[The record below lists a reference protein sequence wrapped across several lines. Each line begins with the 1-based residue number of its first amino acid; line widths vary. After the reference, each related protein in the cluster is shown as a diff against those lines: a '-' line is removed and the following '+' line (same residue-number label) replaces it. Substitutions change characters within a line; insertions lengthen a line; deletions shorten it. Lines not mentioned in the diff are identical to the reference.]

1 MRPEILNPLFSQT
14 ESITGVG
21 PRTGLQLDKLLGV
34 RVIDLLLHFPTSI
47 IERQIAPTIISAKP
61 GNIST
66 ITVTVKKHHKPHHP
80 RQPYRVKCEDDTG
93 KIDIVFFRAKPQ
105 WISNILPVGKKCVVS
120 GLVETFGKDLQIAH
134 PDYVVPESKRES
146 ILPIEPVYPLTEG
159 LSLKKLQRFIE
170 TALSL
175 LPDLDEWLDD
185 TYLNINGWDTW
196 KASILK
202 AHQPTCTNDLDL
214 SAKWRS
220 RLAYD
225 ELLANQLALN
235 LIRLEEKSISG
246 RSINTSIHYRQT
258 VLTNLKFSLTKDQNH
273 TLNEIDKDMES
284 STRMA
289 RLLQGDVGSG
299 KTIVAILAILNAVES
314 GAQAAL
320 MVPTEILARQHYE
333 TLSEILSITDI
344 KYELMIGRQG
354 EIKRKKLIS
363 GLKNGEITI
372 IIGTHALFQEDV
384 IFKNLGLV
392 IIDEQHRFGVH
403 QRLALTKKGINADLL
418 VMTATPIPRTLL
430 LTEYGD
436 MDVSRIINSP
446 SGRGKVKT
454 KVLPVGR
461 IADVEIAIKRAVDKG
476 AKVYWVCP
484 LIESSNASDLVAALQ
499 RYESLKYMFGQK
511 VGLIHGKMKSD
522 KKDSTMYDFKN
533 GKIQV
538 LVATTVIEV
547 GVDVPDATVMVVEY
561 ADRFGLSQLH
571 QLRGRIGRNSKD
583 GTCLLLYKSPLGQY
597 SRSRLEIMRNTND
610 GFKIAEQDLK
620 LRGAGEVLGT
630 KQSGF
635 PRFRIADLDAHADL
649 LSKADKE
656 ARLIIKK
663 GYLEGNTNK
672 GKALKLLLKLF
683 ERNVTHEK
691 FEFG

>member
-1 MRPEILNPLFSQT
+1 M
-14 ESITGVG
+14 
-21 PRTGLQLDKLLGV
+21 
-34 RVIDLLLHFPTSI
+34 
-47 IERQIAPTIISAKP
+47 
-61 GNIST
+61 
-66 ITVTVKKHHKPHHP
+66 
-80 RQPYRVKCEDDTG
+80 
-93 KIDIVFFRAKPQ
+93 
-105 WISNILPVGKKCVVS
+105 
-120 GLVETFGKDLQIAH
+120 
-134 PDYVVPESKRES
+134 
-146 ILPIEPVYPLTEG
+146 
-159 LSLKKLQRFIE
+159 
-170 TALSL
+170 
-175 LPDLDEWLDD
+175 PDLDEWLDD

-446 SGRGKVKT
+446 SGRG
-454 KVLPVGR
+454 L
-461 IADVEIAIKRAVDKG
+461 
-476 AKVYWVCP
+476 
-484 LIESSNASDLVAALQ
+484 S
-499 RYESLKYMFGQK
+499 
-511 VGLIHGKMKSD
+511 LIH
-522 KKDSTMYDFKN
+522 
-533 GKIQV
+533 I
-538 LVATTVIEV
+538 
-547 GVDVPDATVMVVEY
+547 
-561 ADRFGLSQLH
+561 
-571 QLRGRIGRNSKD
+571 
-583 GTCLLLYKSPLGQY
+583 
-597 SRSRLEIMRNTND
+597 
-610 GFKIAEQDLK
+610 
-620 LRGAGEVLGT
+620 
-630 KQSGF
+630 
-635 PRFRIADLDAHADL
+635 
-649 LSKADKE
+649 
-656 ARLIIKK
+656 
-663 GYLEGNTNK
+663 
-672 GKALKLLLKLF
+672 
-683 ERNVTHEK
+683 
-691 FEFG
+691 